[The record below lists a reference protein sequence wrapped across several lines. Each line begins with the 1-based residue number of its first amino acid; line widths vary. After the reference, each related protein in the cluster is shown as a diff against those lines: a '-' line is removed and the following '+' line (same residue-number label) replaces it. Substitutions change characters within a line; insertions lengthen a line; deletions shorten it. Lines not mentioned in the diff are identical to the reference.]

1 MKRKQYTQVENRA
14 QKYYIFLKKKRGG
27 RKKRGGLQIGQ
38 WPCNPLKKNARR
50 IAGTIKKF
58 FTYYKL

>member
-27 RKKRGGLQIGQ
+27 RKKRWGLQIDGMTKNYSVQ
-38 WPCNPLKKNARR
+38 KK
-50 IAGTIKKF
+50 KKLY
-58 FTYYKL
+58 T